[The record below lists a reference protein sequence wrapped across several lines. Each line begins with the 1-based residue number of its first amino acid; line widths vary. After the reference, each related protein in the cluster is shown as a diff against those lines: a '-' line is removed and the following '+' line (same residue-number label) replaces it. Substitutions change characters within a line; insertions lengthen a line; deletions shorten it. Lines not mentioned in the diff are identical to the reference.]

1 MNQFVSD
8 EMAGATSVYNAGG
21 NTQAMFLFGLAMH
34 PLMDMTSP
42 AHTDQNG
49 NPIPWCG
56 LNPFSCS
63 QLRLHGDVPLTSI
76 ENLSHLNAD
85 PSVQE
90 RENLLIRN
98 AFQSLTGTKLNCDSC
113 SK

>member
-1 MNQFVSD
+1 
-8 EMAGATSVYNAGG
+8 
-21 NTQAMFLFGLAMH
+21 MH

-42 AHTDQNG
+42 AHTDPNG

-63 QLRLHGDVPLTSI
+63 QLRLHGDSPLSI
-76 ENLSHLNAD
+76 ENLNHLNAD
-85 PSVQE
+85 PSVQD

-98 AFQSLTGTKLNCDSC
+98 AFQSLAGKKLNCDSC
-113 SK
+113 SE